1 MGVKIWVCLHLLYK
15 NIITKIFNDY
25 HDDCNNH
32 NISNLNTANI
42 CSPFF
47 FAPCIYAALIG
58 NISLVSSNNIIINN
72 IFTIAYIFYACY
84 KGDAICVQWRSRG
97 KRKKKKLEPYKVGR
111 YDLQWFV
118 FALKW
123 GFYRKLLGYY
133 MRYILYSIWTQA
145 KICVHNSIYARQS
158 YNNIN
163 K

>member
-1 MGVKIWVCLHLLYK
+1 MIILMIVITTLTFALL
-15 NIITKIFNDY
+15 
-25 HDDCNNH
+25 
-32 NISNLNTANI
+32 
-42 CSPFF
+42 
-47 FAPCIYAALIG
+47 FAYMYLCAALIG
-58 NISLVSSNNIIINN
+58 NISLDSSIV
-72 IFTIAYIFYACY
+72 IFLLYCVYFFYARY
-84 KGDAICVQWRSRG
+84 SKGDVCAVKIER
-97 KRKKKKLEPYKVGR
+97 RKKKKTWTVQSWKIR
-111 YDLQWFV
+111 LQWFV

>member
-1 MGVKIWVCLHLLYK
+1 MIILMIVITTLTFALL
-15 NIITKIFNDY
+15 
-25 HDDCNNH
+25 
-32 NISNLNTANI
+32 
-42 CSPFF
+42 
-47 FAPCIYAALIG
+47 FAYMYLCAALIG
-58 NISLVSSNNIIINN
+58 NISLDSSIV
-72 IFTIAYIFYACY
+72 IFLLYCVYFFYARY
-84 KGDAICVQWRSRG
+84 SKGDVCAVKIER
-97 KRKKKKLEPYKVGR
+97 RKKKNLNRTKLE
-111 YDLQWFV
+111 DTTCQWFV

>member
-1 MGVKIWVCLHLLYK
+1 MIVITIIQVISTLQTFALIFACMYMRHLLVISLSIVVTSSSSSS
-15 NIITKIFNDY
+15 IIFLLLRIFLMRATPKER
-25 HDDCNNH
+25 CNERCVCREERRK
-32 NISNLNTANI
+32 NLNRT
-42 CSPFF
+42 
-47 FAPCIYAALIG
+47 
-58 NISLVSSNNIIINN
+58 
-72 IFTIAYIFYACY
+72 
-84 KGDAICVQWRSRG
+84 
-97 KRKKKKLEPYKVGR
+97 KLEDTTCNG
-111 YDLQWFV
+111 LF